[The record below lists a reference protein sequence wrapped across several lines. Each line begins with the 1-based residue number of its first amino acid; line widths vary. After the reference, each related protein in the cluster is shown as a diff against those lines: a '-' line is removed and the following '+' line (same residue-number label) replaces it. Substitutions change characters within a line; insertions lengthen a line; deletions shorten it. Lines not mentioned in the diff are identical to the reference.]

1 MSPRLVV
8 PLAAIAVLA
17 TGLQTGAD
25 AASERR
31 GSVTLAEFRA
41 VDAGMSRG
49 RVERIFGAGGG
60 CAYVTYAVG
69 DVRYVNRQYRQANG
83 GWTAVQYDTSV
94 DGAMRVRAARPFK
107 QWNLPEKLCD

>member
-1 MSPRLVV
+1 MTQRLVV

-17 TGLQTGAD
+17 AGLSVSAS

-31 GSVTLAEFRA
+31 GSVSRAEFLA
-41 VDAGMSRG
+41 VESGMTRG
-49 RVERIFGAGGG
+49 HVERIFGAGGG

-83 GWTAVQYDTSV
+83 LWTAVQYDTSV
-94 DGAMRVRAARPFK
+94 DGALRVREIRRFK
-107 QWNLPEKLCD
+107 QWNLLEKLCD